1 MTLYDYVRAIR
12 THWIVILVLAL
23 LGAAAGYGYSQ
34 LVQPLYRSETQ
45 VIVVP
50 TRGDSAT
57 DLVQG
62 SNYVQSLVQT
72 YSILATSPTVLDP
85 VIDDLG
91 LDDTAARLARRI
103 DVTVPLDTVAITIGV
118 TDPSPELAR
127 ETADAIADELASAV
141 EEVSPVG
148 ADQQPAVQVETIAT
162 ARSPQFP
169 IIPNTRLNT
178 GIGLA
183 AGLAL
188 GVVFALVRRK
198 LKTKVSDAQG
208 VSELTDLPILGEI
221 PMVSD
226 SMSVARAIDAH
237 PHGRVAES
245 MRQVAANL
253 KFVDID
259 KSRRVIMVTSGLS
272 TEGKS
277 SVSLGLALTLA
288 EAGHRVL
295 YLEADLRRPSAA
307 TYTQLEGSVG
317 LTNVL
322 ISDLTLVEAAQSWG
336 RSNLTILTSGPTPP
350 NPGYLLSSGRLQQV
364 IEEGRA
370 RFDYVIVDTAPVLVV
385 SDALWLSAY
394 VDGTIFVVRA
404 NRTKQEQL
412 TEALGALE
420 NTHTPILGV
429 VVDGAAKSDSS
440 PYYSEDA
447 KAPRARRSRQ
457 PARRSRE
464 PARRRAT
471 RVR

>member
-1 MTLYDYVRAIR
+1 MTLQDYVRTLRA
-12 THWIVILVLAL
+12 HWLIIVLLAV
-23 LGAAAGYGYSQ
+23 LGAAAGFGYSQ
-34 LVQPLYRSETQ
+34 LVQPQYRSETQ
-45 VIVVP
+45 VVVIP
-50 TRGDSAT
+50 ARGENAT

-62 SNYVQSLVQT
+62 SNYVQNLVQT
-72 YSILATSPTVLDP
+72 YSLLATSPTVLDP
-85 VIDDLG
+85 VIDELD
-91 LDDTAARLARRI
+91 LDDTAARLARRV

-118 TDPSPELAR
+118 TDPDPELAQT
-127 ETADAIADELASAV
+127 TADAIAAELATAV
-141 EEVSPVG
+141 EDVSPVG
-148 ADQQPAVQVETIAT
+148 ADQQPAVRVETIAP
-162 ARSPQFP
+162 ARLPQFAV
-169 IIPNTRLNT
+169 IPNTRMNT
-178 GIGLA
+178 AIGLA
-183 AGLAL
+183 AGLVA
-188 GVVFALVRRK
+188 GVAFALIRRR
-198 LKTKVSDAQG
+198 LKTKVSDAHG
-208 VSELTDLPILGEI
+208 VAELTDLPVLGEI
-221 PMVSD
+221 PMVSN
-226 SMSVARAIDAH
+226 SMSVARAIDGH

-259 KSRRVIMVTSGLS
+259 KSRKVIMVTSGSS

-288 EAGHRVL
+288 EAGLRVL

-322 ISDLTLVEAAQSWG
+322 IGDLTLMEAAQAWG
-336 RSNLTILTSGPTPP
+336 HNRLAILTSGPTPP
-350 NPGYLLSSGRLQQV
+350 NPGYLLSSGRIRRV

-404 NRTKQEQL
+404 NRTKQDQI

-429 VVDGAAKSDSS
+429 VVDGAAKSESS

-447 KAPRARRSRQ
+447 KAPRARRSR
-457 PARRSRE
+457 E
-464 PARRRAT
+464 PARQSRDPASQPDT